1 MKTQVQ
7 PGETKR
13 NQVKLGKNRKNGPRT
28 TTVVIGPRIFRLGQS
43 ASTFYGTRRFPT
55 FDTATRNGCCDR
67 VLFVCLFVFCLCAYL
82 FLGKGQTVRGQSP
95 LAISKHDRYF
105 NISIFG
111 FLFRCVRFEGTVFF
125 WRICFWSN
133 ESFETKV
140 Q

>member
-1 MKTQVQ
+1 M
-7 PGETKR
+7 
-13 NQVKLGKNRKNGPRT
+13 
-28 TTVVIGPRIFRLGQS
+28 IGPRLFRLGQS

-125 WRICFWSN
+125 LANLFLVERIIRD
-133 ESFETKV
+133 ESSVTITVRLTESSVVRRVLRNETKKL
-140 Q
+140 QTKI